1 MKKTLINSTDKL
13 AVATIYREDIINY
26 HIESNSPFS
35 LVYNDRHFQVKQWVY
50 SFLYRYNFL
59 NPKRDYVYAFDDTD
73 RYCIKV
79 AVNMSQMFRDNLY
92 LYGML
97 LKTFSDDRLDVFED
111 LFGEYAPF
119 RTSIIA

>member
-1 MKKTLINSTDKL
+1 MKKTFINITDKL
-13 AVATIYREDIINY
+13 AVATIYKEDFINFQ
-26 HIESNSPFS
+26 IESNSPLS
-35 LVYNDRHFQVKQWVY
+35 LIYNDRYFQVKQWVY
-50 SFLYRYNFL
+50 SFLYRNNFL

-73 RYCIKV
+73 RICIKV

-97 LKTFSDDRLDVFED
+97 LRTFNDDRLDIFED

-119 RTSIIA
+119 RTSVIA

>member
-1 MKKTLINSTDKL
+1 MKKSLINSTDKL
-13 AVATIYREDIINY
+13 AVATIYKEDFINFQ
-26 HIESNSPFS
+26 IESKSPLS
-35 LVYNDRHFQVKQWVY
+35 LVYNDRHFQVRLWVY

-73 RYCIKV
+73 RFCIKV

-92 LYGML
+92 LYAML
-97 LKTFSDDRLDVFED
+97 LKTFNDDRLDVFED

-119 RTSIIA
+119 SSSVIA